1 MSSQYHT
8 RASDACQQPQ
18 PQTATTDRRLVTRYG
33 AAALDAGYAA
43 IPHVVIRR
51 RRALG
56 ITAAEWDYICEVWSY
71 WRADRLPGPSVDDL
85 ARGLGVDQSTIRRH
99 RASLERKGL
108 LRVVPTGPYNRYD
121 LRPLIDAAVGLDRA
135 QADTDDR
142 ADDRAPAQ
150 GSRNSPPADR
160 AEVRPTK
167 EVEKKLD
174 YDSIPP
180 YPPLH
185 GNTRVRT
192 TTDDSREGTHISS
205 KESETAHDTDDGA
218 LAAEI
223 ASLSVELG
231 DDAPVSSVTRAD
243 NLRRAAGVSVNRFLT
258 LLGEAAARTRD
269 RQGGIV
275 KRRRDGQTSNGMP
288 YLFAVLQDL
297 VRPAPRTR
305 DVGPHATCRR
315 ASPPHRGRRRVD
327 GRGEFVG
334 SYAVWSDTPDRLP
347 ITEEHPIWRAAL
359 NELAAVLTTE
369 NFNTWLATT
378 RVVAQEGEVLRV
390 AVPAAFNKTWLEQ
403 KLHGKVTGAL
413 HRIDYNALGVGRVA
427 RVEYVVEV
435 AA

>member
-33 AAALDAGYAA
+33 ATALDDGYAA

-71 WRADRLPGPSVDDL
+71 WRADRLPGPSVEDL

-108 LRVVPTGPYNRYD
+108 LRVVPAGPYNRYD

-135 QADTDDR
+135 PADTDDR
-142 ADDRAPAQ
+142 ADDRVPPQ
-150 GSRNSPPADR
+150 RPRTLPPADR
-160 AEVRPTK
+160 AEVRATK

-180 YPPLH
+180 YPRLH
-185 GNTRVRT
+185 GNMRFRT
-192 TTDDSREGTHISS
+192 TAGDSGEGTQIPS
-205 KESETAHDTDDGA
+205 KEPETAHDTDDGA
-218 LAAEI
+218 LVAEI
-223 ASLSVELG
+223 TSLSAELG
-231 DDAPVSSVTRAD
+231 DDAPVSSITRAD
-243 NLRRAAGVSVNRFLT
+243 NLRRDAGVSVNRFLT
-258 LLGEAAARTRD
+258 LLGEAATRTRD
-269 RQGGIV
+269 RQTGIV

-297 VRPAPRTR
+297 VRPVPRTR
-305 DVGPHATCRR
+305 DVGPDAVCRR
-315 ASPPHRGRRRVD
+315 ASPLNRGRRPA
-327 GRGEFVG
+327 GGHGEPIG
-334 SYAVWSDTPDRLP
+334 SYAAWSDTPARLP

-359 NELAAVLTTE
+359 NELAGVLTTE

-378 RVVAQEGEVLRV
+378 RVIAQEGEVLRV

-413 HRIDYNALGVGRVA
+413 HRIDYNVLGEARVA